1 VAEYCRL
8 LIQHIAQFIEK
19 HRGQLA
25 AADKVYALQ
34 EVTKKPLELLRWHL
48 SLLKAY
54 SWHVKSQP
62 QF

>member
-1 VAEYCRL
+1 M